1 MKTLKEF
8 MAKRKYVAI
17 IYDDETQ
24 KNLRA
29 WATKNGFDLTS
40 NYNGD
45 EQKPEDF
52 EFHTTIFFTTNEVNL
67 RNKDMK
73 VDPNNVTIE
82 GIKFLGDNED
92 IPVLKLSY
100 AGELKNI
107 RKTYEDL
114 GLEDQWPSYQP
125 HISLSYAKEKRDVSD
140 IELPNFK
147 PIFNKMVIKDIE
159 D

>member
-1 MKTLKEF
+1 

-17 IYDDETQ
+17 IYDNETQ

-29 WATKNGFDLTS
+29 WAIKNGFNLTS

-67 RNKDMK
+67 RNKELK
-73 VDPNNVTIE
+73 LDPNNANIE

-100 AGELKNI
+100 AGEIKNI
-107 RKTYEDL
+107 RKQYEDL

-125 HISLSYAKEKRDVSD
+125 HISLSYAKEKRDVND
-140 IELPNFK
+140 IKLPDFK
-147 PIFNKMVIKDIE
+147 PTFNKMVIKDIE